1 MKAWFSFGTTVAGYS
16 VPVLNER
23 EARAAAGIL
32 FVLGLLSFLYAYN
45 TMDFRYTQI
54 FVTFFMLDF
63 LLRVVVN
70 PAFAPSLI
78 VGRWLVSQ
86 QTPEYVG
93 ATQKRFAWGI
103 GLLLSVIMFA
113 LIVVLQIMTPIKI
126 AICLL
131 CLLLLFSET
140 ALGICLGCVL
150 YNWLWPKRAQYC
162 PGDYCVAKEKQA
174 IQKLHLG
181 QILLATAA
189 FGIAGALA
197 YNASQNEDTVSL
209 GHQHPTLSVNTD
221 VEKSIS
227 SHQQHETPSAN
238 ADTIAA
244 DHSETT
250 PLAKES
256 PLHDHHHHAHH

>member
-70 PAFAPSLI
+70 PSFAPSLI

-93 ATQKRFAWGI
+93 AAQKRFAWSI
-103 GLLLSVIMFA
+103 GLTLSVIMFV

-150 YNWLWPKRAQYC
+150 YNRLWPKRAQYC

-181 QILLATAA
+181 QIILATAA

-197 YNASQNEDTVSL
+197 YNVGQNAHSASL
-209 GHQHPTLSVNTD
+209 AHQHPTLCVNMD
-221 VEKSIS
+221 VEKSIT
-227 SHQQHETPSAN
+227 SHQHHEMPSAN
-238 ADTIAA
+238 VNNHQA
-244 DHSETT
+244 DHLEIT
-250 PLAKES
+250 PIAPES